1 MNPFDRQYNIHV
13 EHSDVHFAK
22 GLVMKLQYRINR
34 SHEKKERT
42 RKYKGGSY
50 IDHFDVPCFTKNVR
64 TTCVTRMNNYNVKKE
79 ATYIYNI
86 VNPNDNLCFLR
97 YIILIKFL
105 SVAEQRAYL
114 NNFNIPQILPLV
126 NPENLNAFIPYVP
139 FVRYPDN
146 IANQCSD
153 EIIKRHFPGLKHE
166 DALTKS

>member
-1 MNPFDRQYNIHV
+1 MLH
-13 EHSDVHFAK
+13 
-22 GLVMKLQYRINR
+22 
-34 SHEKKERT
+34 KE
-42 RKYKGGSY
+42 
-50 IDHFDVPCFTKNVR
+50 IR

-105 SVAEQRAYL
+105 SIAGQRKYMDI
-114 NNFNIPQILPLV
+114 FNIPQILPLV

-139 FVRYPDN
+139 FVSYPDN
-146 IANQCSD
+146 IANQYSD

-166 DALTKS
+166 DALNKVKLDNTPKEYIIDCIKYMQWLNTTEEISFSFPVNADNPHLIEQFENLNDIT